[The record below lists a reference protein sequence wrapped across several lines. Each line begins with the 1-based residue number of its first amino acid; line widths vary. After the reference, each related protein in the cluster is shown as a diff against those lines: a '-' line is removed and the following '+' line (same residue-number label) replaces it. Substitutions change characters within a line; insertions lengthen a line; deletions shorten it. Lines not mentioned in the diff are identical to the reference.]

1 MFNIDFRHIIYNL
14 TPYFLRSDANLS
26 FLYSLVEAVGELN
39 IIFNSFRDNTLYL
52 LQFTSQIIYLEHYLN
67 DQFDPIGRG
76 IYIDNIEEL
85 DWLFLFNVVEQ
96 KPPLFI
102 FNKAEAATPVYFKNF
117 NELINDINFII
128 NIPVAV
134 TFVENVVRAKVD
146 FYNQAGKN
154 YTIVTY

>member
-1 MFNIDFRHIIYNL
+1 MFNIDFRHIVYNL

-39 IIFNSFRDNTLYL
+39 VVFNSFRDNTLYL

-76 IYIDNIEEL
+76 IYITNLEEL
-85 DWLFLFNVVEQ
+85 DWVFLYNFIEQ

-117 NELINDINFII
+117 SELINENNFII

-134 TFVENVVRAKVD
+134 TYVENVVRAKVD